1 MPNLYTSLL
10 ARRTGTGTLAPK
22 QQRLPISKTTELLS
36 QDNFNESIFHEHR
49 GVLAEIVGTAPPTRS
64 IGIIGAG
71 LAGLS
76 AAYELRK
83 RGYSVSI
90 FEASERPGG
99 RTWARHHLVK
109 RHVMDGGAELIG
121 SNHPLWLNY
130 ADTFRLGFSDV
141 KEYDNC
147 PILLGKKLL
156 SPRREDSLLKQMD
169 KALDYISSR
178 AKKIV
183 DPFAPWTDPQGPAL
197 DRRNVHDFVMGTSW
211 SPLCKTAVLQ
221 QLESDNGVLAKDQS
235 LLGLLA
241 MVKGGGAERYW
252 LDTEVYRCKR
262 GTQALSFAFEAALR
276 GMDTSID
283 YDRPVIEIDATG
295 EKVKLETG
303 QTGSAPEFDDV
314 ILAIP
319 PSTWPKISTWLPDD
333 LSSFIGAPPQMG
345 KNIKGLMSFRRRYWK
360 KQGWAPSSTEN
371 GPVDQTWETT
381 ESYSNPNYGMVAFSG
396 AVHADELSRLTDPAA
411 QASVITNLEKVF
423 KNTRANLVGFE
434 FVNWPT
440 KPWAMA
446 SYSFPNCGDIMRWGP
461 KFSEGYK
468 GKIHFAGEHTCY
480 AFTGYMEGALQSGYR
495 LARKLVFRDGTP
507 WV

>member
-10 ARRTGTGTLAPK
+10 ARRNGTGTLAPK
-22 QQRLPISKTTELLS
+22 QQRLPIPKKTELLS
-36 QDNFNESIFHEHR
+36 QDKFSESIFDEHR
-49 GVLAEIVGTAPPTRS
+49 GVLAEIVGIARPTRS
-64 IGIIGAG
+64 VGIIGAG

-147 PILLGKKLL
+147 PILLGEKLL

-169 KALDYISSR
+169 KALDYISAC

-197 DRRNVHDFVMGTSW
+197 DQRNVHDFVIGRSW
-211 SPLCKTAVLQ
+211 SPLCKIAVLQ

-241 MVKGGGAERYW
+241 MVKGGGGERYW

-276 GMDTSID
+276 GMDTSIN
-283 YDRPVIEIDATG
+283 YNRPVIQIDATG
-295 EKVKLETG
+295 AKVKLDTG
-303 QTGSAPEFDDV
+303 QTGAPPQFDDV

-319 PSTWPKISTWLPDD
+319 PSTWPKIS
-333 LSSFIGAPPQMG
+333 A
-345 KNIKGLMSFRRRYWK
+345 
-360 KQGWAPSSTEN
+360 
-371 GPVDQTWETT
+371 
-381 ESYSNPNYGMVAFSG
+381 
-396 AVHADELSRLTDPAA
+396 
-411 QASVITNLEKVF
+411 
-423 KNTRANLVGFE
+423 
-434 FVNWPT
+434 
-440 KPWAMA
+440 
-446 SYSFPNCGDIMRWGP
+446 
-461 KFSEGYK
+461 
-468 GKIHFAGEHTCY
+468 
-480 AFTGYMEGALQSGYR
+480 
-495 LARKLVFRDGTP
+495 
-507 WV
+507 